1 MFVCVLVCSI
11 SGVAAAVKWLTVPGE
26 AHVTSSRAGPSLS
39 PPRLSLS
46 VSPER
51 DEQCP
56 RDEASVQRAT
66 KELHLGTL
74 PGRERGRETLR
85 KLRGRERGSQRGSG
99 RDIWL
104 CELSQRHEVM
114 KLSVQLGIFPQ
125 RSGSHGNPG
134 TLTR

>member
-1 MFVCVLVCSI
+1 MFACLLVCSI

-26 AHVTSSRAGPSLS
+26 AHVTRSRAGPSLFS
-39 PPRLSLS
+39 PPVSLS

-56 RDEASVQRAT
+56 GDEASVQRAT
-66 KELHLGTL
+66 KELDLGTL
-74 PGRERGRETLR
+74 PGRERGRETLESSE
-85 KLRGRERGSQRGSG
+85 RERERQTERG